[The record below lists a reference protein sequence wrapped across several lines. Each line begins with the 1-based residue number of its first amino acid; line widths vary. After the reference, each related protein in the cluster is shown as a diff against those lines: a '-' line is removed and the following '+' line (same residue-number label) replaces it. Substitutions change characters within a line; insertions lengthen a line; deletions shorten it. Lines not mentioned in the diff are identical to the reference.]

1 MTNPRQFIRLTVFT
15 LICSL
20 CVPLCPFPF
29 VMSAI
34 EARSIYAS
42 SKTDRPDN
50 FRIIDQ
56 ELIISHDLTFPEHL
70 TLKFLPGGK
79 LNVIPGRTVTIEG
92 FIEAGLDHIF
102 PGEGLVSFKN
112 RHLTKVY
119 PQWWGAKSDWNG
131 VTGTDNY
138 GPIQKALNAFNTICI
153 PNTGTYS
160 ISRVIDVPDNRL
172 VFADHGKARIINTS
186 VAPPVGWAGSDIY
199 YCNVFQIGNYGGQNN
214 LKNGVYAEAS
224 YDIQTINP
232 PANAVQ
238 LVKKSDI
245 ANFKVGDIVFLSSRE
260 KKQVTSEIKYC
271 QTNKVRAI
279 EASQGKLLLELQV
292 EDEYLSKFPNFA
304 QIRRVSGN
312 VTGLDGLPA
321 RVGQNVSLRNLQ
333 LENIKTGPN
342 WSVVHASAYNLV
354 IDHVELLSPGNGIGI
369 NPGAN
374 LTLKN
379 IAITHGAIG
388 FELCYLCNN
397 VELENI
403 NITATNGQV
412 GMNLGEEGC
421 NINVKNVVING
432 SHKILGMLIDKQRV
446 NVKQVCISNEHGSCL
461 QISPDN
467 ETITIDNA
475 ELRSPPSKAGI
486 IIGRYQKNI
495 NLDNIIISQCSIG
508 INLANTG
515 KLEQLSHLNGI
526 IITNSDIMNYTNY
539 GIIFGTKL
547 NNVIIRNN
555 KIGNKHCQPQNA
567 IFYHADGHKHIEIK
581 DNIICGAPL

>member
-1 MTNPRQFIRLTVFT
+1 
-15 LICSL
+15 
-20 CVPLCPFPF
+20 
-29 VMSAI
+29 MSAI
-34 EARSIYAS
+34 EDRSIYAS
-42 SKTDRPDN
+42 SKADRPDN

-112 RHLTKVY
+112 RRLTKVY

-138 GPIQKALNAFNTICI
+138 GPIQKALNAFNNICI

-172 VFADHGKARIINTS
+172 VFADHGKARIVNTS
-186 VAPPVGWAGSDIY
+186 VAMPVGWAGRDPY
-199 YCNVFQIGNYGGQNN
+199 WTNVFQIGNYGGRTD
-214 LKNGVYAEAS
+214 LKSGVYAETA

-232 PANAVQ
+232 PADAVQ

-260 KKQVTSEIKYC
+260 RKQQTSRIKYC
-271 QTNKVRAI
+271 QTNKVSAI
-279 EASQGKLLLELQV
+279 EVSQGKLWLELPV
-292 EDEYLSKFPNFA
+292 EDEYLSTFPNFA
-304 QIRRVSGN
+304 QIRRVSGK

-321 RVGQNVSLRNLQ
+321 RVAQNVSLRNLQ
-333 LENIKTGPN
+333 LEIKKTGPN
-342 WSVVHASAYNLV
+342 WSVVYASAYNLIIDNVV
-354 IDHVELLSPGNGIGI
+354 ILSPGNGIGI

-379 IAITHGAIG
+379 ITVTHNSFGL
-388 FELCYLCNN
+388 EVCYLCNN
-397 VELENI
+397 IKLENI
-403 NITATNGQV
+403 NIFATNGQV
-412 GMNLGEEGC
+412 GLNLGEEGC
-421 NINVKNVVING
+421 NVNVKNVVING
-432 SHKILGMLIDKQRV
+432 SYKHKGMLIDKQRV
-446 NVKQVCISNEHGSCL
+446 NVKQVRISIEHGHCL
-461 QISPDN
+461 QIDPDN

-475 ELRSPPSKAGI
+475 ELRASPSYCAI
-486 IIGRYQKNI
+486 IICRYQKNI
-495 NLDNIIISQCSIG
+495 NLDNIIISQCSVG

-515 KLEQLSHLNGI
+515 KLEQLSHINGI
-526 IITNSDIMNYTNY
+526 TITNSDIMNYSLY
-539 GIIFGTKL
+539 GILFGTKL

-567 IFYHADGHKHIEIK
+567 IFYHADGHKNIEIK
-581 DNIICGAPL
+581 DNIICGASL